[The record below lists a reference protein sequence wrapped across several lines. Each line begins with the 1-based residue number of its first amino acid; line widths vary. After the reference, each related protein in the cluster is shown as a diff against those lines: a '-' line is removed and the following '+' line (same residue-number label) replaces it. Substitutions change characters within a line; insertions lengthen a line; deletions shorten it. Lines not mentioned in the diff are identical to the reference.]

1 MSRRCERP
9 GCGERASVA
18 YGFDAGR
25 QLVWLATLA
34 EDGPAAG
41 ALCRRHAASMAL
53 PKGWWLDDRRV
64 EVPTL
69 FEPPVP
75 PAPPRERDAPHARR
89 PRRRAEPDETTLPLL
104 APIEPEAMVTPR
116 PPDVAGPVPVAPAAV
131 TEVIVESLLADD
143 PAEPWMPSF
152 DTSDDLGGILDAKT
166 PLLAR
171 AFGRTRPGDRS

>member
-9 GCGERASVA
+9 GCSERASVA

-69 FEPPVP
+69 FEPPAP
-75 PAPPRERDAPHARR
+75 PAPVRAREALHPRR
-89 PRRRAEPDETTLPLL
+89 PRRRAEPDEAAPSLL
-104 APIEPEAMVTPR
+104 APVEPEVDTTA
-116 PPDVAGPVPVAPAAV
+116 PPAAAVPVPVAAPAAA
-131 TEVIVESLLADD
+131 TEVIVEGLLADE

-152 DTSDDLGGILDAKT
+152 DTSDDLGGLLDAKS

-171 AFGRTRPGDRS
+171 AFGRARPGDRA